1 MSKTSHTLHHAQNL
15 FAAAKQCTGDD
26 LAKAVPK
33 FDKERLPDAHGL
45 VDIESS
51 FSRLVGNK
59 FKAILD
65 LKFLK
70 IVVHVVFGECLCGCP
85 NVHHRSPLTKAPS

>member
-1 MSKTSHTLHHAQNL
+1 MSKQIAPWIWHKTCSLT
-15 FAAAKQCTGDD
+15 AKQCTGDD
-26 LAKAVPK
+26 IAKAVPK
-33 FDKERLPDAHGL
+33 FNKERLPDAHGL

-51 FSRLVGNK
+51 FSKLVGNK

-70 IVVHVVFGECLCGCP
+70 IVVHVVFGECL
-85 NVHHRSPLTKAPS
+85 